1 MAQIQQTCRL
11 VLSKL
16 HQWQVQSLT
25 AEVSLFAH
33 VQASGA
39 QSITTDLT
47 RTKACWPWRWQ
58 LYKEYQRVMVLQD
71 PWYSRNCIK
80 LYQIV
85 LIDLFLVLPTC
96 APILYDV
103 RSFVF
108 RKSTLIC
115 PAFQTHTA
123 VCLMF
128 TVYYSMYLCTVQ
140 AVLPG
145 MYIWYIIN

>member
-58 LYKEYQRVMVLQD
+58 LYKEW
-71 PWYSRNCIK
+71 WYCRIPEIVWNCIK

-85 LIDLFLVLPTC
+85 LIELFLVLPTC

-140 AVLPG
+140 AVFPG
-145 MYIWYIIN
+145 MYIWYII